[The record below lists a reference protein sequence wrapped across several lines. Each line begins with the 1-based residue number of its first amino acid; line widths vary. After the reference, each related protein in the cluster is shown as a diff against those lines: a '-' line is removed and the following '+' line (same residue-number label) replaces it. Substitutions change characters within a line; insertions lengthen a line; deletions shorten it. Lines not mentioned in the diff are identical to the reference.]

1 MTNLNVDVAQISSV
15 EARASRDSIR
25 AENSRNFS
33 SVVSDLF
40 KRCVLYASMCVVAL
54 VTQFTRAADRCNVV
68 DQSCNVTRV
77 GAAAKPAD
85 GPPSFPGNGNGNKGG
100 DGGSAAGITLDLLGS
115 DIYRNSGLFSPLQV
129 VSGGADGAQGS
140 NATKSGF
147 NKRGGDGGTG
157 GAAGAINLTVGP
169 QVGGLSLGPASAA
182 TIAAVGGTGGAAGI
196 GNQSGAP
203 GTAGVGGNGGAVTAT
218 VAGGWTANKGA
229 ALFVQSQG
237 GDGGRGRWS
246 AVGYST
252 LAPDGNRGGNGG
264 AVNVSLLGQFIG
276 LGGGARVFS
285 AGGNGGDGG
294 EGGSGSGGAGGSG
307 GKGGAGGNVGVTIGA
322 TADIYT
328 SADLNA
334 ALWVQSLG
342 GAGGNGGGGGSGGRA
357 GAGGAAGNVTV
368 NTQGGVLTSRGYYS
382 AGLLAQSLGGTGA
395 NGGNG
400 SSWAVGP
407 NGGAGN
413 TGGAAGNVTVSGEQ
427 ITIRTG
433 GQQAD
438 EGSPGVL
445 AQSIGGGGGTGGNA
459 NGAFAIGGRGGSAVS
474 GEAVTI
480 NLQANVATGGLNSE
494 GIVAQ
499 SIGGGGGK
507 GGNASGT
514 SGLINLTVGGTAGG
528 GGRGGSVSSTLQ
540 AGSLV
545 TTLGEH
551 ADGMLLQSIGGG
563 GGDGG
568 AGYSS
573 AYSGGLGASVALG
586 GTGGEGGAG
595 GKVGFAPG
603 QSTTNAGEINTA
615 GADAYGILGQSIGG
629 GGGQGG
635 ESAAKMRTYGVGQY
649 PSIAVAAAI
658 GGAGGKGGQGD
669 SVTLGNTGRVTTL
682 GAGATAI
689 VGESI
694 GGGGGAGGDS
704 SAEATA
710 SGKGVNIS
718 ASMALGG
725 KGGSAGNGGNVSVTN
740 SGVLAT
746 GGETADGM
754 LLQSIGGGG
763 GAGGFGDG
771 SATGKNGKE
780 SLAVTLTL
788 GGNGGGGGAG
798 GGITATNS
806 GDIMTQ
812 GDGGIGILA
821 QSIGGGGG
829 LAGGGAGSA
838 SGTLTLTTY
847 VGGVAGTGGNVNGAV
862 TVLNN
867 GSVSTLGADASAIF
881 AQSIGGGG
889 GLAGKGAATLTD
901 NDTLADVDAST
912 QSVTAGSINL
922 TLGIGGRGGTGG
934 YASAVNIMNGGNL
947 RTAGAMSNGI
957 VAQAIGG
964 GGGKGGEVAAATSTQ
979 NSGSLNVGGTSSHG
993 GGNGGNG
1000 GQPTVV
1006 NKGNITTSG
1015 SLAAGIITQSI
1026 AGGGGIGEISASSA
1040 TSVGSGKST
1049 LAALTVGV
1057 GGSGGAAGTSG
1068 QAVVDN
1074 SGRIVTQGHDSIGII
1089 AQSIAGG
1096 GGIAETLATDLDT
1109 NGSSA
1114 PDYGV
1119 NAKFGGSGNSTGS
1132 SGLVKVTTAQGGD
1145 IVTYGD
1151 NSYGILA
1158 QSIAGG
1164 GGLILGGSAQVPS
1177 NKDFFG
1183 SGTMSG
1189 SVINDPNGNPG
1200 NSGMWIDTGGNITTS
1215 GKGATAIFAQSIG
1228 GGGGLAGNK
1237 GWTEQLINFTPS
1249 SKHNGSGGA
1258 INIKVE
1264 AGSTIRTAGS
1274 NAPAII
1280 AQSIGGG
1287 GGRITTKSGAFNGT
1301 AGGTGQGGKVN
1312 ITIDGTVQAT
1322 GQASMGIYAQSVGD
1336 KNSSSPISI
1345 TVDSGG
1351 LVSGGPLFNGNG
1363 DVTPALYLDHGGMN
1377 AATANSVINAGTLTS
1392 VGQERGTAIYGNYGY
1407 TVVQNSG
1414 LIVGSIKLGN
1424 NGGSGNVINT
1434 GTIRSGSLIDLAGGS
1449 LVNNGLLEVGAHGAF
1464 PTTTVKGNFVQ
1475 GAGATLLI
1483 DTGPAGQ
1490 ADILDVTGTAD
1501 ISGSVR
1507 LQGPVAKTQPVEALE
1522 ASGGV
1527 TLLQPQVIP
1536 RGLPIYFKEFV
1547 VGHALDIETVGDFT
1561 TTASGL
1567 NGSDR
1572 QVAAQL
1578 QGIWDSG
1585 SSLGNGFSEIATLKN
1600 RADYI
1605 SMLNSLSAQSFGDLA
1620 AVRYLNTQSFLD
1632 PMDQGCARD
1641 VRDDSCGWI
1650 RLADGQIDRGNTSA
1664 ASGYSA
1670 HQHLL
1675 QVGGTVELAHDLTLN
1690 GSIGYAWEDLNVS
1703 GGTAGVN
1710 GGSTTAAVGLAY
1722 RPGLLE
1728 LGADL
1733 AVGYAG
1739 YNSERTI
1746 TVGTGT
1752 GQAQA
1757 HPELWNADLRLS
1769 VAYDIPLASR
1779 WTLKPFAHLDLAEV
1793 GTSGFDEKG
1802 PTDFNL
1808 IIDGQSHGAL
1818 SGQTGLELTADVT
1831 FENGLIVRPLLS
1843 AGVEGL
1849 DGGNWGPTARFAAAP
1864 GVPGSRPLVTLPD
1877 ALGDLAAGL
1886 QVSRGR
1892 TWNIQ
1897 VRYDL
1902 QAGDSYRSQSGGALF
1917 TMKF

>member
-1 MTNLNVDVAQISSV
+1 MRPYRKRPGTQKNPMNDAQRPARGMPSFAASV
-15 EARASRDSIR
+15 SPTFDRGAICT
-25 AENSRNFS
+25 
-33 SVVSDLF
+33 V
-40 KRCVLYASMCVVAL
+40 MCVVAFL
-54 VTQFTRAADRCNVV
+54 ARMAHADDRCNMVN
-68 DQSCNVTRV
+68 QSCNVTKV
-77 GAAAKPAD
+77 GTTATPAD
-85 GPPSFPGNGNGNKGG
+85 GPPSWPGNGNGNQGG
-100 DGGSAAGITLDLLGS
+100 DGGSAAGITLDLGGS
-115 DIYRNSGLFSPLQV
+115 DIYRDSGLSSPLQV
-129 VSGGADGAQGS
+129 VSIGADGAQGS
-140 NATKSGF
+140 NATKFGF
-147 NKRGGDGGTG
+147 NKRGGDGGAG
-157 GAAGAINLTVGP
+157 GAAGPISVSVGP
-169 QVGGLSLGPASAA
+169 QVGGLSVGLASGV
-182 TIAAVGGTGGAAGI
+182 TIATVGGTGGAAGI
-196 GNQSGAP
+196 GNQSGSP
-203 GTAGVGGNGGAVTAT
+203 GTAGVGGNAGAVTAT
-218 VAGGWTANKGA
+218 LGGGWSASKGA

-237 GDGGRGRWS
+237 GNGGRGRWF
-246 AVGYST
+246 ADGYST
-252 LAPDGNRGGNGG
+252 QAPDGNRGGNGG
-264 AVNVSLLGQFIG
+264 AVNVSLLGQFVG
-276 LGGGARVFS
+276 AGGGARVFS
-285 AGGNGGDGG
+285 AGGDGGDGG
-294 EGGSGSGGAGGSG
+294 EGGGGSGGAGGSG
-307 GKGGAGGNVGVTIGA
+307 GSGGAGGNVSVTVGPNA
-322 TADIYT
+322 SVYS
-328 SADLNA
+328 SAEVNA

-357 GAGGAAGNVTV
+357 GAGGRAGDVTV
-368 NTQGGVLTSRGYYS
+368 NTQGGLLTSRGYYS

-433 GQQAD
+433 NGFVND

-459 NGAFAIGGRGGSAVS
+459 KGAFAIGGRGGAAVS
-474 GEAVTI
+474 GASVTVD
-480 NLQANVATGGLNSE
+480 LQADVATSGLNSE

-499 SIGGGGGK
+499 SIGGCGGK
-507 GGNASGT
+507 GGDATGT

-528 GGRGGSVSSTLQ
+528 GGRGGSVSSTLR
-540 AGSLV
+540 AGSFI
-545 TTLGEH
+545 TTVGEH
-551 ADGMLLQSIGGG
+551 SDGMLLQSIGGG

-586 GTGGEGGAG
+586 GTGGDGGAG
-595 GKVGFAPG
+595 GTVGFAPG

-635 ESAAKMRTYGVGQY
+635 ESAAKMRTYGIGTY
-649 PSIAVAAAI
+649 PSISVAAAV
-658 GGAGGKGGQGD
+658 GGSGGKGGQGE
-669 SVTLGNTGRVTTL
+669 SVTLGNTGRITTL

-694 GGGGGAGGDS
+694 GGGGGTGGDA
-704 SAEATA
+704 SAEATS

-718 ASMALGG
+718 ASVALGG
-725 KGGSAGNGGNVSVTN
+725 KGGSAGNGGSVNVQN
-740 SGVLAT
+740 AGLLAT
-746 GGETADGM
+746 AGETADGM
-754 LLQSIGGGG
+754 LVQSIGGGG

-780 SLAVTLTL
+780 SLSVTMTL
-788 GGNGGGGGAG
+788 GGNGSGGGAG
-798 GGITATNS
+798 GAITANNS
-806 GDIMTQ
+806 GDIATQ
-812 GDGGIGILA
+812 GDGGVGIA
-821 QSIGGGGG
+821 VQSIGGGGG

-838 SGTLTLTTY
+838 SGNLSLTTY
-847 VGGVAGTGGNVNGAV
+847 IGGAGGTGGNVNGAV
-862 TVLNN
+862 TVTNS
-867 GSVSTLGADASAIF
+867 GTVSTLGADASAIF

-889 GLAGKGAATLTD
+889 GIGGKGAATLTD
-901 NDTLADVDAST
+901 TGVLADVDPDA
-912 QSVTAGSINL
+912 QGVTGSDLAL
-922 TLGIGGRGGTGG
+922 TLGVGGRGGTGG
-934 YASAVNIMNGGNL
+934 AASAVNITNSGGL
-947 RTAGAMSNGI
+947 STSGAMSNGI

-964 GGGKGGEVAAATSTQ
+964 GGGKGGEVAAETALQ
-979 NSGSLNVGGTSSHG
+979 NSGTLTVGGSG
-993 GGNGGNG
+993 GSGGNG
-1000 GQPTVV
+1000 GQPTVI
-1006 NKGNITTSG
+1006 NRGNITTSG
-1015 SLAAGIITQSI
+1015 SLAAGIIAQSI
-1026 AGGGGIGEISASSA
+1026 AGGGGIGEISASSVTA
-1040 TSVGSGKST
+1040 GGSGNSAF
-1049 LAALTVGV
+1049 AALTVGV
-1057 GGSGGAAGTSG
+1057 GGTSGAAGTSG
-1068 QAVVDN
+1068 QAVVEN
-1074 SGRIVTQGHDSIGII
+1074 SGTIVTQGHDSIGII

-1096 GGIAETLATDLDT
+1096 GGIDETLATDLDT

-1119 NAKFGGSGNSTGS
+1119 NVKFGGSGNSTGS
-1132 SGLVKVTTAQGGD
+1132 SGLVRVTTAQGGD

-1158 QSIAGG
+1158 QSISGG
-1164 GGLILGGSAQVPS
+1164 GGLILGGTAQVPS

-1189 SVINDPNGNPG
+1189 SVINDPNGNLG

-1249 SKHNGSGGA
+1249 SKHNGSGGV
-1258 INIKVE
+1258 INIKVD

-1301 AGGTGQGGKVN
+1301 AGGTGQGGKIN

-1363 DVTPALYLDHGGMN
+1363 DTTPALYLDHGGMSP
-1377 AATANSVINAGTLTS
+1377 ATANSVINAGTLTS

-1449 LVNNGLLEVGAHGAF
+1449 LVNNGLLEVGADGAF
-1464 PTTTVKGNFVQ
+1464 PTTTVKGDFVQ

-1483 DTGPAGQ
+1483 DTGPAAGQ

-1501 ISGSVR
+1501 IGGSVR
-1507 LQGPVAKTQPVEALE
+1507 LQGPVAKTQPVEVLE

-1527 TLLQPQVIP
+1527 TLLQPQAIP
-1536 RGLPIYFKEFV
+1536 QGLPIYFKEFV
-1547 VGHALDIETVGDFT
+1547 VGHELDVETVGDFT
-1561 TTASGL
+1561 STASGL
-1567 NGSDR
+1567 NANER
-1572 QVAAQL
+1572 QVAGQL
-1578 QGIWDSG
+1578 QTIWDSG
-1585 SSLGNGFSEIATLKN
+1585 SSLGNGFTQISTLKN
-1600 RADYI
+1600 QADYV

-1620 AVRYLNTQSFLD
+1620 AARYLNTQSFLE
-1632 PMDQGCARD
+1632 PMDQGCAPEPH
-1641 VRDDSCGWI
+1641 DDRCGWI
-1650 RLADGQIDRGNTSA
+1650 FLADGDTNRGNTPD

-1670 HQHLL
+1670 NQQLL
-1675 QVGGTVELAHDLTLN
+1675 QIGGALDLAHDLSLN
-1690 GSIGYAWEDLNVS
+1690 GSLGYGWENLNES
-1703 GGTAGVN
+1703 GGSASFE
-1710 GGSTTAAVGLAY
+1710 GGSTTAAVGLGY
-1722 RPGLLE
+1722 RPGSLE

-1739 YNSERTI
+1739 YSSQRTI
-1746 TVGTGT
+1746 IVGSAVGE
-1752 GQAQA
+1752 AQA
-1757 HPELWNADLRLS
+1757 HPQMWNADLRLGAAYG
-1769 VAYDIPLASR
+1769 VALSSS
-1779 WTLKPFAHLDLAEV
+1779 WTVKPFAHLDLAQV
-1793 GTSGFDEKG
+1793 RTNGFIEQG
-1802 PTDFNL
+1802 STDFNL
-1808 IIDGQSHGAL
+1808 LIDGQSHGAL
-1818 SGQTGLELTADVT
+1818 SGKTGLELDGELT

-1849 DGGNWGPTARFAAAP
+1849 DGGNWGPTARFAAAS

-1877 ALGDLAAGL
+1877 ALGNVAAGL

-1892 TWNIQ
+1892 AWNIQ

-1902 QAGDSYRSQSGGALF
+1902 EAGESYRSRSGGALF
-1917 TMKF
+1917 TMRF